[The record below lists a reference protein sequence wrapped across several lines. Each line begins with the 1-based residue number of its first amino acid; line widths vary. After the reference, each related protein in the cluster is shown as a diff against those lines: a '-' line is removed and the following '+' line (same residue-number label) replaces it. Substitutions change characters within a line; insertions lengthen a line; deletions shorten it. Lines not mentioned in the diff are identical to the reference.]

1 MEYLGYAMLA
11 VVAVV
16 FVGCTIGLGLVR
28 AAVVVGTSLIVSLFT
43 SVALL
48 LALGGLA

>member
-16 FVGCTIGLGLVR
+16 FVSCIIGLGLVR
-28 AAVVVGTSLIVSLFT
+28 AAVVVGTSLVASLFM
-43 SVALL
+43 SAALL
-48 LALGGLA
+48 LAFGAA